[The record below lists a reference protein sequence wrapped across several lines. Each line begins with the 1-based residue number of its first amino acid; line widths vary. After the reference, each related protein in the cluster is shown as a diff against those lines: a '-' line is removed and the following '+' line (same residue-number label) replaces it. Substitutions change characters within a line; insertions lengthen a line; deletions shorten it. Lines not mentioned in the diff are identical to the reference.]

1 MKNINPK
8 IATVFIVLLLASI
21 LTSCDTEKDEIR
33 LSESEELRED
43 VYQQI
48 LSDKTYF
55 DEFMEEMRENE
66 QSMEWMMAN
75 RPMMQRAYGNPQM
88 NNMMQNYP
96 EMRQGMMRSMMKM
109 MQQDTL
115 LYNQMQRMIQQDTMM
130 YNHMQRMMQQG
141 RMGGGRMQ

>member
-1 MKNINPK
+1 MKNIILK
-8 IATVFIVLLLASI
+8 MATAFIVLLLTSMFV
-21 LTSCDTEKDEIR
+21 SCDAERNEIK
-33 LSESEELRED
+33 LSENEELRED

-55 DEFMEEMRENE
+55 DEFMSRMRENE

-88 NNMMQNYP
+88 NNMMQNFP
-96 EMRQGMMRSMMKM
+96 EMRQGMMRTMMTM
-109 MQQDTL
+109 MQQDTAI
-115 LYNQMQRMIQQDTMM
+115 YNQMQRMIQQDTMM